1 MSEKVEL
8 IVILSFSPGL
18 SIFSPLADCGLWGRW
33 KLIKMIKSN
42 PDIDISVLVLTESY
56 VIPVI
61 FVLIIIILL
70 IMLAVIVRCSNISE
84 RQLYYSFQSGLSG
97 ATCCIPPPPPPPP
110 DLPTR
115 NWSTSGGCPSEQT
128 APSVSGQQGRS
139 PASLRPWQRCEPGQ
153 GGQGDQQSE
162 DERKKEEE
170 GEERSGEEYGLEY

>member
-1 MSEKVEL
+1 MVEL
-8 IVILSFSPGL
+8 VVIPSYNPGL
-18 SIFSPLADCGLWGRW
+18 SILSSLTDWRS

-42 PDIDISVLVLTESY
+42 PDISVLVLTESY

-115 NWSTSGGCPSEQT
+115 NWSTSGGCRSEQT